1 MSASPDIARG
11 GDIDQLVDLLGLLF
25 AQEADFAPDAQ
36 KQGRA
41 LREILADESLG
52 RVYVAR
58 EAAHVVGMC
67 SLLYTVSTAEGGKAA
82 WFEDLVV
89 RPENRGRGIGR
100 MLLEHAIGQAR
111 ADGILRIT
119 LLSDADNERAQALY
133 RKLGFTDSPMR
144 TMRLR
149 LR

>member
-1 MSASPDIARG
+1 VSASPDIAR
-11 GDIDQLVDLLGLLF
+11 DEDVDQLVDLLGLLF

-41 LREILADESLG
+41 LRQILADESLG

-58 EAAHVVGMC
+58 DAGRVVGMC

-82 WFEDLVV
+82 WLEDLVV
-89 RPENRGRGIGR
+89 RPQSRGRGIGK
-100 MLLEHAIGQAR
+100 MLLKHAIGQAH
-111 ADGILRIT
+111 ADGFGRIT
-119 LLSDADNERAQALY
+119 LLSDADNERAHTLY

-144 TMRLR
+144 TMRLW

>member
-11 GDIDQLVDLLGLLF
+11 EDVDQLVDLLGLLF
-25 AQEADFAPDAQ
+25 AQETEFAPDGQ
-36 KQGRA
+36 KQRRA

-58 EAAHVVGMC
+58 EAGRVVGMC

-82 WFEDLVV
+82 WLEDLVV
-89 RPENRGRGIGR
+89 RPDSRGRGTGR
-100 MLLEHAIGQAR
+100 MLLEHAIGRAR
-111 ADGILRIT
+111 ADGALRIT
-119 LLSDADNERAQALY
+119 LLSDVDNERAHALY
-133 RKLGFTDSPMR
+133 RKLGFAHSPMR
-144 TMRLR
+144 PMRLR

>member
-1 MSASPDIARG
+1 MSARPDTACG
-11 GDIDQLVDLLGLLF
+11 DDIDQLVDLLGLLF
-25 AQEADFAPDAQ
+25 AQEAEFGPDAR
-36 KQGRA
+36 KQRRA
-41 LREILADESLG
+41 LGQILADKSLG

-58 EAAHVVGMC
+58 EAGRVVGMC

-82 WFEDLVV
+82 WLEDLVV
-89 RPENRGRGIGR
+89 RPESRGRGIGR

-111 ADGILRIT
+111 ADAVLRIT
-119 LLSDADNERAQALY
+119 LLSDADNERARALY
-133 RKLGFTDSPMR
+133 RKLGFTHSPMR

>member
-144 TMRLR
+144 TLRLR

>member
-1 MSASPDIARG
+1 MSARPDVACG
-11 GDIDQLVDLLGLLF
+11 EDIEQLADLLGLLF

-36 KQGRA
+36 KQRRA
-41 LREILADESLG
+41 LREILADESIG

-58 EAAHVVGMC
+58 EAGRVVGMC

-89 RPENRGRGIGR
+89 RPESRGRGIGR
-100 MLLEHAIGQAR
+100 MLLEHAIEQAR
-111 ADGILRIT
+111 AEGVLRIT
-119 LLSDADNERAQALY
+119 LLSDADNARAHALY
-133 RKLGFTDSPMR
+133 RKLGFSDSPMR